1 MYKVIVYQSYCSR
14 IEISVFV
21 IQYPWRLN
29 WNSGVATIRH
39 YYIHYYIPLYR
50 QPWEIIS
57 VNPLRSESMWRG
69 TWGETA
75 EKFCWPRRGELG
87 HNLCGTSLFT
97 SPSNRANW
105 KLGAGYW
112 TEPEQSHFLCHVSMH
127 LPTAWPNCHRSDTT
141 GACYLEM
148 DSILHYIS
156 NTAKCN
162 WVSCM
167 YPGHVLV
174 SLYFSYSKHGRQEL
188 RRNRHLPVFDFVCF
202 LHCIYVHPDLVFH
215 MWWKTACYRL
225 YIWKNHTSPEFVF
238 L

>member
-1 MYKVIVYQSYCSR
+1 MSPC
-14 IEISVFV
+14 E
-21 IQYPWRLN
+21 
-29 WNSGVATIRH
+29 
-39 YYIHYYIPLYR
+39 
-50 QPWEIIS
+50 
-57 VNPLRSESMWRG
+57 
-69 TWGETA
+69 
-75 EKFCWPRRGELG
+75 GELEEKQQRNSAG
-87 HNLCGTSLFT
+87 HVEESWVTTRVGPPCSPL
-97 SPSNRANW
+97 PSNRANW

-148 DSILHYIS
+148 DSTLHYIS